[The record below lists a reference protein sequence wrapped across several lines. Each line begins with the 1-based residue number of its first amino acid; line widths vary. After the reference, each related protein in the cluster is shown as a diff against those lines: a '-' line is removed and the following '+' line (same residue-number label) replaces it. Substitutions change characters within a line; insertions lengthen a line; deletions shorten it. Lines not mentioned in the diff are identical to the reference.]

1 MSEWSAYDNNGGTV
15 VAIAVGDRVVVAGD
29 TRVSTSYSIVS
40 RKTSKLY
47 QLTPKVIL
55 ATSGMLVDAQA
66 LQKTLQAHVTN
77 YFYKQGHLPSLEACA
92 RLLSNVLYS
101 RRFFPYYTFN
111 LLAGI
116 DSTGKGAVYG
126 YDAIGSFDRL
136 AYGAQGTGI
145 ELLVPVL
152 DSQLRGSNQVNP
164 QSLETLEGGEVVYR
178 GDPLELVK
186 NIVTSCAERDIY
198 TGDSLELIDLTPS
211 GITRHEVPLR
221 SD

>member
-1 MSEWSAYDNNGGTV
+1 MSGWSAYDNNGGTV
-15 VAIAVGDRVVVAGD
+15 VAVAVGDRVVVAGD
-29 TRVSTSYSIVS
+29 TRISTSYSIVS
-40 RKTSKLY
+40 RKTSKLCV
-47 QLTPKVIL
+47 LTPKVVL
-55 ATSGMLVDAQA
+55 ATSGMLVDAQV
-66 LQKTLQAHVTN
+66 LQKTLQAHVAN
-77 YFYKQGHLPSLEACA
+77 YLHKQGQLPSLEACA
-92 RLLSNVLYS
+92 RLLSNILYS

-152 DSQLRGSNQVNP
+152 DNQLKGSNQTNP
-164 QSLETLEGGEVVYR
+164 QSLTTSATGEAEYS

-198 TGDSLELIDLTPS
+198 TGDTLELLDLTS
-211 GITRHEVPLR
+211 AGITRHEVPLR